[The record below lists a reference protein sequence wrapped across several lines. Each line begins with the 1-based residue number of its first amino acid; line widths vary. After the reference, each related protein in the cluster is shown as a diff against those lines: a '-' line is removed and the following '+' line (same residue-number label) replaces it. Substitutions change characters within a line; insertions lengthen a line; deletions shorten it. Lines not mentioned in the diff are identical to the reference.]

1 MTFYNRVSYDLDYGG
16 LGIGDEGERLA
27 SKLGNHSVLMM
38 GQHGVL
44 VTGKTVGEAF
54 DRMYY
59 FERSA
64 RIYITALQTG
74 QKLKIAS
81 HELQK
86 KQLNSQKIIF
96 LISISKLY

>member
-1 MTFYNRVSYDLDYGG
+1 MKILNCQPLTSIFIIGSYDLDYGG

-74 QKLKIAS
+74 QKLRNCFS
-81 HELQK
+81 
-86 KQLNSQKIIF
+86 
-96 LISISKLY
+96 